1 MVQQLPTAYRTVF
14 NLFAIEGYSHEEIG
28 EMLNINAGTS
38 KSNLHKARIKLKK
51 MVLEADASGNKMNYG
66 SGMDYNSIVA
76 ISGTDIKGVFFN
88 NINRG

>member
-1 MVQQLPTAYRTVF
+1 
-14 NLFAIEGYSHEEIG
+14 
-28 EMLNINAGTS
+28 MLNINAGTS

-51 MVLEADASGNKMNYG
+51 MVLEADASANNKLNYG
-66 SGMDYNSIVA
+66 NGMDYNSIVA